1 MPRAP
6 EPYDTPAGPVLALE
20 DLPRFRRRAARAQGV
35 AAWLPPALG
44 IALLDIVMLRF
55 FPYAAVP
62 LAWAAFGLAVVWLV
76 GASLYVVCLWSSF
89 RCPSCRRLFGMAG
102 ACGWCGL
109 PRRRSAHDAA
119 EGGPPAEGNPA

>member
-20 DLPRFRRRAARAQGV
+20 DLPRFRRRAARAQRV
-35 AAWLPPALG
+35 AAWLPPAPG
-44 IALLDIVMLRF
+44 IALLDLVMLSF
-55 FPYAAVP
+55 FPYAASL

-76 GASLYVVCLWSSF
+76 GASLYAVCSWSLF

-109 PRRRSAHDAA
+109 PRGRTSYSAA
-119 EGGPPAEGNPA
+119 EGGVPAEGNLA